1 MIRVNETASLIVDKL
16 RMKDKNLAAVL
27 AFFGGYFGLHRFY
40 LGQIGLGV
48 MYCVFFPIAI
58 FIGIIDAVV
67 LLGMDQDTF
76 DRKYNDEATYRPTRT
91 GVPTQNRYE
100 RYRQREAE
108 RRGQGVRRKSA
119 RGVNQDRPRAT
130 NRKVAQ
136 SSPGSSSG
144 SRRNQDREAGLQ
156 YFKDYDYERAIES
169 FEASLRREP
178 KDIAT
183 HWNLACCYSL
193 TEDTDKAI
201 YHLDRA
207 VAMGFDDF
215 ERIREHDGLAYLRI
229 QPAFTRFQANNYRMT
244 PPVSPSPFPEKATEG
259 DLLSQPLPTE
269 PIVRTNND
277 LLDQLQRLGQL
288 REKGLLTEAEFAAQ
302 KRKLLG

>member
-1 MIRVNETASLIVDKL
+1 
-16 RMKDKNLAAVL
+16 MKDKNLAAVL

-48 MYCVFFPIAI
+48 LYCIFFPIAI
-58 FIGIIDAVV
+58 IIGVIDAI
-67 LLGMDQDTF
+67 LLLSMDQDTF
-76 DRKYNDEATYRPTRT
+76 DRKYNDQPTYHERTRN
-91 GVPTQNRYE
+91 GAPPLDRYE
-100 RYRQREAE
+100 RYRQREQD
-108 RRGQGVRRKSA
+108 RRSRGSNRPSA
-119 RGVNQDRPRAT
+119 RGVQQERPRPT
-130 NRKVAQ
+130 NRKVRQ
-136 SSPGSSSG
+136 SRPTSAPPTN
-144 SRRNQDREAGLQ
+144 RNTDREAGVQ
-156 YFKDYDYERAIES
+156 YYKEYDYERAIES

-193 TEDTDKAI
+193 TEDSDKAI

-215 ERIREHDGLAYLRI
+215 ERIQEHDGLAYLRI
-229 QPAFTRFQANNYRMT
+229 QPAFIQFQKNQYRL
-244 PPVSPSPFPEKATEG
+244 SPTETTTNAE
-259 DLLSQPLPTE
+259 DLLSQPLPTDNR
-269 PIVRTNND
+269 PRTNND